1 MEQPEVS
8 FDETVHASAVQFL
21 IQENEKEAA
30 AALLSC
36 TFELSVWEGDG
47 DYTEYNVLLRGPRE
61 IYKVFNDDSHPVT
74 QAVAAALDA
83 VMPWNCSVHR
93 ILIRS
98 NLVDVAPG
106 WKAEMLDIAL
116 GKVVHNQGITIKNQA
131 IMIWQNLRFRSE
143 SEKRIAQ
150 ALDRAGVLFL
160 PNCLARL
167 TTPEGRNTKEPD
179 FVVCHQGR
187 WGILEVDGEP
197 FHPPTRTV
205 EDHKRDRD
213 FRKYG
218 IKVVEHFDAS
228 ECYQQPDK
236 VVKDFLDT
244 LMK

>member
-8 FDETVHASAVQFL
+8 FDEKIHASAIQFL

-30 AALLSC
+30 MALLSC
-36 TFELSVWEGDG
+36 TFELGIWDNSTD
-47 DYTEYNVLLRGPRE
+47 DTRYNVLLRGPRQ
-61 IYKVFNDDSHPVT
+61 IYEVFYDDNHPIT

-83 VMPWNCSVHR
+83 VMPWNCSVNR

-98 NLVDVAPG
+98 NLAEIAPG
-106 WKAEMLDIAL
+106 WKAEMLDIVL
-116 GKVVHNQGITIKNQA
+116 GKVVHNQGITINNQA
-131 IMIWQNLRFRSE
+131 TMIWQNLRFRSE

-150 ALDRAGVLFL
+150 ALDRAGVLFI

-167 TTPEGRNTKEPD
+167 TTPEGRKNKEPD
-179 FVVCHQGR
+179 FVVCNQGR

-218 IKVVEHFDAS
+218 IQVEHFDAS
-228 ECYQQPDK
+228 ECYQQPDR